1 MVEHPKSNGLH
12 DPLHVRGI
20 IDLAVWQRIQDNF
33 SSLTGVGLRTFD
45 TEGKPITTPSGEPRL
60 CGEVFKDLRA
70 KDGFCGP
77 CLPTFLGG
85 RKVVDKNLSFTCP
98 SWLHTFVAPLQAS
111 GYVFGYFLIGPVILV
126 MRKPKEQYAQ
136 IAEEAGV
143 ELEEFWS
150 ALLELKVMSLQQA
163 QSMVELV
170 KDVGDYIMMLAYE
183 NRKVKREA
191 MLSDSPKLRKLLEAL
206 MDVALQVS
214 EADIG
219 SIMFVDEKEK
229 DVLTIR
235 ASRGLPEDVVKN
247 TRVRLGDGISG
258 LAAKE
263 RVALLIDEQ
272 HSDNRISSHL
282 NRRYIKSSM
291 VIPIKMDSRTVGIMN
306 LGALGTSEV
315 RFDADNLKVM
325 NRLIDLATLAFRE

>member
-1 MVEHPKSNGLH
+1 
-12 DPLHVRGI
+12 
-20 IDLAVWQRIQDNF
+20 
-33 SSLTGVGLRTFD
+33 
-45 TEGKPITTPSGEPRL
+45 
-60 CGEVFKDLRA
+60 
-70 KDGFCGP
+70 
-77 CLPTFLGG
+77 
-85 RKVVDKNLSFTCP
+85 
-98 SWLHTFVAPLQAS
+98 
-111 GYVFGYFLIGPVILV
+111 
-126 MRKPKEQYAQ
+126 
-136 IAEEAGV
+136 
-143 ELEEFWS
+143 
-150 ALLELKVMSLQQA
+150 
-163 QSMVELV
+163 
-170 KDVGDYIMMLAYE
+170 
-183 NRKVKREA
+183 
-191 MLSDSPKLRKLLEAL
+191 
-206 MDVALQVS
+206 
-214 EADIG
+214 
-219 SIMFVDEKEK
+219 MFVDEKEK